1 MFVIIS
7 DLHLTDGTSGETIKE
22 GAFRVFRSR
31 LYDLAYDASWRDD
44 GKYRPIEEL
53 DILLLGDILDVIRS
67 TQWLAA
73 ERGSPGYVRPW
84 DDPHSQLFVDKIRAI
99 TQKILQ
105 RNSSSLAI
113 LKSLNDGKTITIPQA
128 TSSGEPA
135 KVGWEPDSPG
145 RVPVKVRLHYMVG
158 NHDWFYHLPG
168 PAYNAIRQT
177 IVEAMGLT
185 NSAQEPFPHDPAES
199 PLLQAICKK
208 YRVFARHG
216 DIFDSSNYEGD
227 RNISSLGDA
236 VVIDLLNR
244 FSYEVM
250 NRLAHELPEPCI
262 AGLREIDNVR
272 PTLIAPVW
280 VNAILQ
286 RTCQDKGHI
295 KLVKRIWDDLVDD
308 FVNLPFIRAHDSKSN
323 PLDSVDKLEWIL
335 KFSKGVSPQFA
346 SQVVTW
352 IQDKLARGGTTYYQD
367 GLAEAAFK
375 DRTARYIVNGHTHHH
390 EIVPLDT
397 FYSNLRSKYINQMY
411 LNSGTWRQ
419 VHELAKAH
427 PMEQEFIG
435 HHVMTYLAFF
445 KDDER
450 RGRPFEAWSGALAPE

>member
-1 MFVIIS
+1 MLVIIS

-31 LYDLAYDASWRDD
+31 LRDLAYDASWRLD
-44 GKYRPIEEL
+44 GSYKPIEEL

-73 ERGSPGYVRPW
+73 KRGEPGYVRPW
-84 DDPHSQLFVDKIRAI
+84 DDPHSELFIGKVRAI
-99 TQKILQ
+99 NAEILK
-105 RNSSSLAI
+105 RNSTSLAV
-113 LKSLNDGKTITIPQA
+113 LRTLNDGETITIPPA
-128 TSSGEPA
+128 TAAGKPA
-135 KVGWEPDSPG
+135 RVEWEPDTPG

-168 PAYNAIRQT
+168 PAYDAIRQSV
-177 IVEAMGLT
+177 VEAMGLS
-185 NSAQEPFPHDPAES
+185 NSAQQPFPHDPTES
-199 PLLQAICKK
+199 PLLQTI
-208 YRVFARHG
+208 YRQHRLFARHG
-216 DIFDSSNYEGD
+216 DIFDPYNYEGD

-244 FSYEVM
+244 FSTEVM
-250 NRLAHELPEPCI
+250 ARLGEVLPQPCI
-262 AGLREIDNVR
+262 DGLKEIDNVR

-286 RTCQDKGHI
+286 RTCKDQGYVRQ
-295 KLVKRIWDDLVDD
+295 VKQIWDHLVDEFID
-308 FVNLPFIRAHDSKSN
+308 LPFVRAHDSKTN
-323 PLDSVDKLEWIL
+323 PLDSVDKLEWVL

-346 SQVVTW
+346 SKVVTW
-352 IQDKLARGGTTYYQD
+352 IQDKLARGGSTSYQT
-367 GLAEAAFK
+367 GLTEAVFK
-375 DRTARYIVNGHTHHH
+375 DRTARYIVNGHTHHY

-397 FYSNLRSKYINQMY
+397 YYSNLRGKYANQMY
-411 LNSGTWRQ
+411 FNSGTWRQ
-419 VHELAKAH
+419 VHELAKAN
-427 PMEQEFIG
+427 PLEQEFIG

>member
-1 MFVIIS
+1 MLVIIS

-31 LYDLAYDASWRDD
+31 LRDMAYDASWRED
-44 GKYRPIEEL
+44 GSYKPIEEL

-73 ERGSPGYVRPW
+73 RRGELGYVRPW
-84 DDPHSQLFVDKIRAI
+84 DDPHSELFVNKIRDINAE
-99 TQKILQ
+99 ILQ
-105 RNSSSLAI
+105 RNSTSLAV
-113 LKSLNDGKTITIPQA
+113 LRTLNDGETITIPPA
-128 TSSGEPA
+128 TDAGKPA
-135 KVGWEPDSPG
+135 RVEWEPDTPG
-145 RVPVKVRLHYMVG
+145 RVPVRVRLHYMVG

-168 PAYNAIRQT
+168 PAYDAIRQSV
-177 IVEAMGLT
+177 VEAMGLS
-185 NSAQEPFPHDPAES
+185 NPAQQPFPHDPAES
-199 PLLQAICKK
+199 PLLQAI
-208 YRVFARHG
+208 YRQHRLFARHG
-216 DIFDSSNYEGD
+216 DIFDAYNYEGD

-244 FSYEVM
+244 FSTEVM
-250 NRLAHELPEPCI
+250 ARLGEVLPQPCI
-262 AGLREIDNVR
+262 DGLKEIDNVR

-286 RTCQDKGHI
+286 RTCKDQGHVRQ
-295 KLVKRIWDDLVDD
+295 VKQIWDNLVDEFID
-308 FVNLPFIRAHDSKSN
+308 LPFVRAHDSKTN
-323 PLDSVDKLEWIL
+323 PLDSVDKLEWVL

-346 SQVVTW
+346 SKVVTW
-352 IQDKLARGGTTYYQD
+352 IQDKLARGGSTSYQN

-375 DRTARYIVNGHTHHH
+375 DRTARYIVNGHTHHY
-390 EIVPLDT
+390 EIVPLDSY
-397 FYSNLRSKYINQMY
+397 YSNLRGKYIHQMY
-411 LNSGTWRQ
+411 FNAGTWRQ
-419 VHELAKAH
+419 VHELAKAN
-427 PMEQEFIG
+427 PLEQEFIG